1 MKCENVLDN
10 LTLQGRLLQ
19 TVQHNKKLYDK
30 AIACAQ
36 REDQKKTEV
45 SEERSWQS
53 VLQILR
59 S

>member
-10 LTLQGRLLQ
+10 LTLQGRVLQ

-36 REDQKKTEV
+36 REDQKTEV